1 MKIYGKNK
9 QLSLFSKIC
18 FTVMLLIGY
27 RLCSHIPLPFVN
39 NEYISSLIAG
49 NGSLGL
55 LNTLTGGNLASMSI
69 MALGITPY
77 ITASIVLQLLGVCFP
92 VLSEM
97 QKEGSTGQAKYKRIT
112 IVFAV
117 ILAMLQ
123 SLFMIIGYGQ
133 NGMLS
138 VFTWY
143 SVLIPA
149 VIMTCSVFVLS
160 FVGQYIS
167 DKLFG
172 NGISLILVT
181 GILCGYLL
189 DGQMLITVLTSSKT
203 MIQRVLSVV
212 GAVVVIV
219 LLFMFTVWLNYC
231 EKKIHITY
239 SGKVASSSSF
249 KYDSVIPL
257 KLIGGSVV
265 PVIFASSLLTL
276 PSFVQSFTKSDIK
289 WLHIFDMSYWLLP
302 SEWWAS
308 FGLIVYFVMIIV
320 FSYYYQHLNLNE
332 KEIAVNL
339 KKFGGTVDGIR
350 PGKATEVYLH
360 NQMKYL
366 TLLGSI
372 GLCIVAFVPIVCM
385 RILGISNLSFFG
397 TSVIIVVS
405 VIADTFKQYDAEKH
419 ASIYNRKY
427 NVKKHG
433 KVGW

>member
-1 MKIYGKNK
+1 MKVYKKAK
-9 QLSLFSKIC
+9 QLSLGQKI
-18 FTVMLLIGY
+18 FLTILLLIVY

-39 NEYISSLIAG
+39 NEYISALIGG

-55 LNTLTGGNLASMSI
+55 LNTLTGGNLANMSI

-97 QKEGSTGQAKYKRIT
+97 QKEGSTGQAKYKKIT
-112 IVFAV
+112 VVFAV
-117 ILAMLQ
+117 VLALLQ

-143 SVLIPA
+143 SVLIPT
-149 VIMTCSVFVLS
+149 VIMTGSVFVLS
-160 FVGQYIS
+160 FMGQYIT

-181 GILCGYLL
+181 GILCGYLS
-189 DGQMLITVLTSSKT
+189 DGQALVTVLTYGKT
-203 MIQRVLSVV
+203 LLVQVTYIV
-212 GAVVVIV
+212 AAIVVVT

-231 EKKIHITY
+231 EKKIIIVY
-239 SGKVASSSSF
+239 SGKVANGNLMSSRSI
-249 KYDSVIPL
+249 IPL

-265 PVIFASSLLTL
+265 PVIFASSLLTI

-289 WLHIFDMSYWLLP
+289 WLHMFDMSHWLSS
-302 SEWWAS
+302 SEIWANI
-308 FGLIVYFVMIIV
+308 GLLLYFVMIIG

-339 KKFGGTVDGIR
+339 KRCGGTIAGIR
-350 PGKATEVYLH
+350 PGKPTEMYLYS
-360 NQMKYL
+360 QMKYL
-366 TLLGSI
+366 TLLGGF
-372 GLCIVAFVPIVCM
+372 GLCIIAFIPIICM
-385 RILGISNLSFFG
+385 RVLNISNLSFFG

-405 VIADTFKQYDAEKH
+405 VIADTFKQYDADKQCNKN
-419 ASIYNRKY
+419 YGFRKAGF
-427 NVKKHG
+427 KR
-433 KVGW
+433 